1 MYQAFVLG
9 LGALLLFGTGY
20 FIKHTDSEGVLRSS
34 LSTTLNASSS
44 DTTDTRETESSDGVY
59 VCDSSSG
66 CQNGY
71 TLTLSENGD
80 ATMRTSFENG
90 VEVVDEFGVWQA
102 TGVMVTITFTGTA
115 QDIYVSPRVLVG
127 TLNPKGSFS
136 RIEADKTLYPD
147 FSTGRFTKQLKD

>member
-20 FIKHTDSEGVLRSS
+20 FIKHTDNEGVLRSS
-34 LSTTLNASSS
+34 LSTTVNASSS
-44 DTTDTRETESSDGVY
+44 DVESGAVETPDGVY

-71 TLTLSENGD
+71 TLTLSEHGD
-80 ATMRTSFENG
+80 ATMRTSFDNG